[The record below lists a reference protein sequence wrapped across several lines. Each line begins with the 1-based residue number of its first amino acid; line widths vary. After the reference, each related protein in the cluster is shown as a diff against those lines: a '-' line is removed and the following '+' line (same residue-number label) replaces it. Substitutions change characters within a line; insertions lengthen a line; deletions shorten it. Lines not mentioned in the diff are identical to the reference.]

1 MMILVILLALP
12 TIILGGLLIRARNNE
27 QRIAEP
33 LRAVEAMID
42 RISAGDYRQQAPISG
57 IHEIDRLAARLEYV
71 GQQLAAEHEIM
82 AEQEA
87 EMQRALDGE
96 RQVAR
101 GQRRFI
107 NILSHEFRTPLTVID
122 SCGQILR
129 RRAARV
135 TEDVAL
141 ERADMIRRATA
152 RIGEVMESAV
162 QLVRMEEGETTCK
175 PGKVAL
181 GALVREAV
189 ASAAHGSREVDIM
202 LTPEAEKAS
211 IFVDRALAHAALTA
225 IIDNACRYS
234 PAGAEVRV
242 TACID
247 GHRCLI
253 KVEDEG
259 PGIPPEDLP
268 MVRERFWRGANSTAV
283 PGAGTGLYMASALI
297 DANGGLLDIISE
309 PGVGTSVV
317 VSLPLAQAMATEVWE
332 VA

>member
-12 TIILGGLLIRARNNE
+12 TIILGGLLIIARNNE

-181 GALVREAV
+181 GALVREAI

-242 TACID
+242 AACID